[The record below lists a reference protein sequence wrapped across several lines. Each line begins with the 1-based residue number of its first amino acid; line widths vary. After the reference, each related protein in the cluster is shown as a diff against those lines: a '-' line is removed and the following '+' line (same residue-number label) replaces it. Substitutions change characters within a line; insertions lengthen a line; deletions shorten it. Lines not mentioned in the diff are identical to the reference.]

1 MEQLETLK
9 RRIGSVED
17 LHSVVRTMKSLAAV
31 NIHHYESASRSIAE
45 YNRTV
50 ERGFQILLR
59 ERQLPILLQGGQS
72 EAAESCCGMVV
83 AGSRHGMCGQFNQEI
98 ASFTMD
104 RLDEMEVETGK
115 RMFLAL
121 GKRVASRLE
130 ERGQKIEERL
140 PMAGSLA
147 ELKATM
153 LEVLLTVEQW
163 RESGK
168 VYRILLFYNKPQS
181 RATYAPHQTTL
192 FPISVSRLTRLK
204 NRPWPSK
211 MIPTYTM
218 DFSTLFSE
226 LTRQV
231 FFVALYRCLVE
242 SLTSE
247 NAARLAAMQAAES
260 NIEDRL
266 EELNSEYHRRRQASI
281 TMELLD
287 IVGGFE
293 AISG

>member
-9 RRIGSVED
+9 RRISSVED

-31 NIHHYESASRSIAE
+31 NIHHYEGAARSIAE

-59 ERQLPILLQGGQS
+59 RLPGPLEGEQN
-72 EAAESCCGMVV
+72 EATRRCGVVV
-83 AGSRHGMCGQFNQEI
+83 AGSRHGMCGQFNQQI
-98 ASFTMD
+98 ASFTTD
-104 RLDEMEVETGK
+104 RLDQMGVETDQ
-115 RMFLAL
+115 RMILTL
-121 GKRVASRLE
+121 GQRVASRLR
-130 ERGQKIEERL
+130 ERDQRIEKQL

-147 ELKATM
+147 ELDGTM
-153 LEVLLTVEQW
+153 LEVLLSVEQW
-163 RESGK
+163 RESGD
-168 VYRILLFYNKPQS
+168 VNRILLFYNKPQS
-181 RATYAPHQTTL
+181 RAAYTPQWTTL
-192 FPISVSRLTRLK
+192 FPISASRLNGLK
-204 NRPWPSK
+204 NRRWPSK

-218 DFSTLFSE
+218 DFATLFSE

-260 NIEDRL
+260 NIDERL

-281 TMELLD
+281 TVELLD
-287 IVGGFE
+287 IVGGFQ
-293 AISG
+293 AINR

>member
-9 RRIGSVED
+9 RRISSVED

-31 NIHHYESASRSIAE
+31 NIHHYEGAARSIAE

-50 ERGFQILLR
+50 ERGFQVLLHR
-59 ERQLPILLQGGQS
+59 LPGPLEGEQN
-72 EAAESCCGMVV
+72 EAAGPCGVVV
-83 AGSRHGMCGQFNQEI
+83 AGSRHGMCGQFNQQI
-98 ASFTMD
+98 ASFTTD
-104 RLDEMEVETGK
+104 RLEEMEVEMGK
-115 RMFLAL
+115 RTILTL
-121 GKRVASRLE
+121 GQRVASRLR
-130 ERGQKIEERL
+130 ERGESIEKRL
-140 PMAGSLA
+140 PMAGSLT
-147 ELKATM
+147 ELDGTM
-153 LEVLLTVEQW
+153 LDVLLTVEQW
-163 RESGK
+163 RESGE
-168 VYRILLFYNKPQS
+168 VNRILLFFNKPQS
-181 RATYAPHQTTL
+181 RAAYTPHWTTL
-192 FPISVSRLTRLK
+192 FPISASRLNGLK

-211 MIPTYTM
+211 MIPTYTI

-281 TMELLD
+281 TVELLD
-287 IVGGFE
+287 IVGGFQ

>member
-9 RRIGSVED
+9 RRISSVED

-31 NIHHYESASRSIAE
+31 NIHHYEGASRSIAE

-59 ERQLPILLQGGQS
+59 QLPIPSAGRQEDTSGG
-72 EAAESCCGMVV
+72 CGVVV
-83 AGSRHGMCGQFNQEI
+83 AGSRHGMCGQFNQQI
-98 ASFTMD
+98 ASFAIG
-104 RLDEMEVETGK
+104 RLDELEVEPERRLILT
-115 RMFLAL
+115 L
-121 GKRVASRLE
+121 GQRVSSRLK
-130 ERGQKIEERL
+130 ERDQMIDKQL

-147 ELKATM
+147 ELDETM
-153 LEVLLTVEQW
+153 LEVLLAVEQW
-163 RESGK
+163 RVSGQAN
-168 VYRILLFYNKPQS
+168 RILLFYNKPQS
-181 RATYAPHQTTL
+181 RATYIPHWTTL
-192 FPISVSRLTRLK
+192 FPISTSWLARLK

-211 MIPTYTM
+211 TIPTYTM
-218 DFSTLFSE
+218 DFSALFSQ

-231 FFVALYRCLVE
+231 FFVALYRGLVE

-281 TMELLD
+281 TVELLD

>member
-9 RRIGSVED
+9 RRISSVKD
-17 LHSVVRTMKSLAAV
+17 LHAVVRTMKSLAAV
-31 NIHHYESASRSIAE
+31 NIHHYEGASRSIAE

-50 ERGFQILLR
+50 EQGLQVLL
-59 ERQLPILLQGGQS
+59 RQLPGPLGRDRGDASGG
-72 EAAESCCGMVV
+72 CGVVV
-83 AGSRHGMCGQFNQEI
+83 AGSRHGMCGQFNQQI
-98 ASFTMD
+98 ASFTTD
-104 RLDEMEVETGK
+104 RLDEMQVETGE
-115 RMFLAL
+115 RMILTL
-121 GKRVASRLE
+121 GQRVTSRLKD
-130 ERGQKIEERL
+130 RGESIEKQL

-147 ELKATM
+147 ELDATM

-168 VYRILLFYNKPQS
+168 ANRILLFYNKPQS
-181 RATYAPHQTTL
+181 RATYTPQWNTL
-192 FPISVSRLTRLK
+192 FPISVSRLTRLRS
-204 NRPWPSK
+204 RPWPSK
-211 MIPTYTM
+211 VLPTYTM
-218 DFSTLFSE
+218 DFSALFSE

-231 FFVALYRCLVE
+231 FFVALYRFLVE

-266 EELNSEYHRRRQASI
+266 EELNSEYNRRRQASI
-281 TMELLD
+281 TVELLD